1 MYNIA
6 LHTVLND
13 CQLSLSC
20 MACFFCLV
28 LLCVLVALLCFPNN
42 VFFCPYFREISAMEK
57 KHKHL
62 IEMLAAI
69 DPAIYLQV
77 FKCKKP
83 K

>member
-1 MYNIA
+1 
-6 LHTVLND
+6 
-13 CQLSLSC
+13 
-20 MACFFCLV
+20 
-28 LLCVLVALLCFPNN
+28 
-42 VFFCPYFREISAMEK
+42 MEK

-77 FKCKKP
+77 FKWEKQKQ

>member
-1 MYNIA
+1 
-6 LHTVLND
+6 
-13 CQLSLSC
+13 
-20 MACFFCLV
+20 
-28 LLCVLVALLCFPNN
+28 
-42 VFFCPYFREISAMEK
+42 MEK

-77 FKCKKP
+77 LKCKKP